1 LIDLSRW
8 GKVRVRLV
16 RDADPDVL
24 AGWEVQQASWGY
36 LMARAA
42 ALGTNLCPLLA
53 RVPGSARESM
63 VVGEVGEAGAGDPAL
78 QHQVATTSATTSNK
92 RKPMTVSCPGPLLQ
106 DRKEEFFSL
115 QNVIWKC

>member
-1 LIDLSRW
+1 
-8 GKVRVRLV
+8 
-16 RDADPDVL
+16 
-24 AGWEVQQASWGY
+24 
-36 LMARAA
+36 MARAA

-53 RVPGSARESM
+53 RVPGSARESK

-78 QHQVATTSATTSNK
+78 QHQVATTSNK